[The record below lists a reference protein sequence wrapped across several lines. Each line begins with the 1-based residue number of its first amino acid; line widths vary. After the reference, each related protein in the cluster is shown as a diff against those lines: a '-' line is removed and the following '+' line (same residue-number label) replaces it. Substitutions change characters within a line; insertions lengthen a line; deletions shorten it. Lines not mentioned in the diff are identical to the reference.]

1 MRSAK
6 DLRIIAIEGGDF
18 TGKTTQ
24 AKLLAEKLDG
34 LNIVIHFP
42 RVNTNPKVKEVYN
55 RTSSILY
62 NMDFWMKEFKPLID
76 GFTYDYNFKKYES
89 VKESDAYNKIL
100 NVICENVDVNY
111 FDKLLFIKNLHNL
124 IYKGVTIPYLTDIA
138 ECVYNNHKIIPL
150 INYSDPN
157 MTPDKTNTNN
167 YLNECIGN
175 TKVNIILDRFL
186 ISGYVYN
193 KCIPIEFLYMIENK
207 FISDNTEIDKHD
219 KSLKTYLIEKLFNLF
234 MDRIATYQIHDDC
247 EIADNLNL
255 LFESSNDHINWNSM
269 NRINPC
275 FHNICLINTNE
286 ELIKKL
292 SGNAENDS
300 SRKFDEYDKNE
311 FIQKKSNELF
321 NSTNIII
328 ILGIRK
334 SLTENLE
341 YSASRV
347 PAGYDTTYRGKG
359 LGLLLLGP
367 SWVCAVH
374 WASVTWVKSLV
385 VCIVHFT

>member
-42 RVNTNPKVKEVYN
+42 RVNLDPKVKEVYN

-76 GFTYDYNFKKYES
+76 GFTYDYNFKKYEA

-124 IYKGVTIPYLTDIA
+124 IYKGVTIPYLASIA
-138 ECVYNNHKIIPL
+138 ECVYENHEV
-150 INYSDPN
+150 NYSY
-157 MTPDKTNTNN
+157 KNN

-175 TKVNIILDRFL
+175 KKVNIILDRFL

-207 FISDNTEIDKHD
+207 FISENTEIDKHD
-219 KSLKTYLIEKLFNLF
+219 KSLKTYLIEKLFDSF
-234 MDRIATYQIHDDC
+234 MDRISTHQIHDDC

-255 LFESSNDHINWNSM
+255 LFESSNDRINWNSM

-275 FHNICLINTNE
+275 FYNICLINTNE

-292 SGNAENDS
+292 SGNAEKDS
-300 SRKFDEYDKNE
+300 SRKFDEYDKND
-311 FIQKKSNELF
+311 FIQKKANELF
-321 NSTNIII
+321 NSPNNKFLNRFTQDMKIDIIDVGSEKYCTNDTKTNIDNINKD
-328 ILGIRK
+328 ILDLIEKHEIEYNELRK
-334 SLTENLE
+334 NISE
-341 YSASRV
+341 YLKR
-347 PAGYDTTYRGKG
+347 
-359 LGLLLLGP
+359 
-367 SWVCAVH
+367 
-374 WASVTWVKSLV
+374 
-385 VCIVHFT
+385 F

>member
-124 IYKGVTIPYLTDIA
+124 IYKGVTIPYLADIA
-138 ECVYNNHKIIPL
+138 ECVYNNHKVVPI

-255 LFESSNDHINWNSM
+255 LFESSNDRINWNSM

-311 FIQKKSNELF
+311 FIQKKANELF
-321 NSTNIII
+321 NSPNNKFLNQFTQDMKIDTIDVGSEKYCTNDTKTNIDNINKD
-328 ILGIRK
+328 ILDLIEKHEIEYNELRK
-334 SLTENLE
+334 NISE
-341 YSASRV
+341 YL
-347 PAGYDTTYRGKG
+347 KQ
-359 LGLLLLGP
+359 
-367 SWVCAVH
+367 
-374 WASVTWVKSLV
+374 
-385 VCIVHFT
+385 F